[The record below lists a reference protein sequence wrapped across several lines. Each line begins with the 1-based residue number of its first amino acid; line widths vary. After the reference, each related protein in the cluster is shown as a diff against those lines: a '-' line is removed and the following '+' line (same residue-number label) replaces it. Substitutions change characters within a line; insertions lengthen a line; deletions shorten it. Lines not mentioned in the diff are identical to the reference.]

1 MNHKRTCH
9 LYRKDCC
16 NPLGTLINVEDQNP
30 ILVETS
36 ITWAGPTLQPLM
48 GSFDIEGC
56 SGIHPPEG
64 SRQIFA
70 CD

>member
-9 LYRKDCC
+9 LYLKDCR
-16 NPLGTLINVEDQNP
+16 NPFGTLINTQDENP
-30 ILVETS
+30 ILVEPS
-36 ITWAGPTLQPLM
+36 ITWARTTLQPLM